1 MMNQRVIQRMMKMVN
16 KRMEIIINRT
26 RITKKTLMRMKIVL
40 MTKGY
45 QYQRELNIQMQMR
58 EMILRIN

>member
-58 EMILRIN
+58 EILRIN